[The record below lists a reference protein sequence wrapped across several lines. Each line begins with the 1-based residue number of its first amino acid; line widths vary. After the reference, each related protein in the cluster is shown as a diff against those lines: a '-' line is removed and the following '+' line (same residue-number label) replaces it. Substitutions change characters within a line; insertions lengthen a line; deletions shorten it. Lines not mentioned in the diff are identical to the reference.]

1 MFYQIGVERKNHEGH
16 VGVDD
21 ADIDRKTAVQHLNR
35 FVQYP
40 GPDQQVVEIAVIFQ
54 NPHPGVDSDQ
64 KRSPGRQ
71 NHQHQQQVPPVRR
84 SVCHGIGNRV
94 TDE

>member
-16 VGVDD
+16 VGVDY

-40 GPDQQVVEIAVIFQ
+40 GPDQQIVEIAVIFR
-54 NPHPGVDSDQ
+54 NPHPGIDSDQ
-64 KRSPGRQ
+64 KRGPGRQ
-71 NHQHQQQVPPVRR
+71 NDHCRGAVPPRHHR
-84 SVCHGIGNRV
+84 P
-94 TDE
+94 T